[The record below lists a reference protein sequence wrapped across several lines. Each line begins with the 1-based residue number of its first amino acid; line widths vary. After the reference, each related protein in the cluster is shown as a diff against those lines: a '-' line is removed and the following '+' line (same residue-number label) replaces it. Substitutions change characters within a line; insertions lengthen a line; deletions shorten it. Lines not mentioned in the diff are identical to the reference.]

1 MGQSTGR
8 AGLDFGAEGGV
19 DGAKKKVILPGLE
32 PLLEPLTGQRP
43 SACAIVAYLL
53 AMDRGCPNARFSSAR
68 PLL

>member
-43 SACAIVAYLL
+43 SACAIVTYLL
-53 AMDRGCPNARFSSAR
+53 AMDSWLPKRTLSLC
-68 PLL
+68 